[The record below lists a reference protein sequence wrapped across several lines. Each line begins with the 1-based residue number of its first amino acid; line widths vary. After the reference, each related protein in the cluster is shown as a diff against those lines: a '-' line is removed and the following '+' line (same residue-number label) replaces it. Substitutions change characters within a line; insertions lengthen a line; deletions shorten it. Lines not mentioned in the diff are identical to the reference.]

1 MDDRYGK
8 GREIMSILSSHRLGA
23 VQTSER
29 GKPEESSH
37 KAVSVLVKVV
47 MTNLMRRVLGARDA
61 MRAVFNACLADD
73 VHPFLASCLQDHPF
87 LASCLQDPRGAVIQ
101 KLDPISGAIVG
112 LRYARDFPVTFRATS

>member
-47 MTNLMRRVLGARDA
+47 MRRISCAEFGARDA
-61 MRAVFNACLADD
+61 MRAVFNACLATTST
-73 VHPFLASCLQDHPF
+73 PSLPPASKTRAVRSSRSSTPSRAPSS
-87 LASCLQDPRGAVIQ
+87 ASGTHE
-101 KLDPISGAIVG
+101 
-112 LRYARDFPVTFRATS
+112 TFR

>member
-1 MDDRYGK
+1 
-8 GREIMSILSSHRLGA
+8 
-23 VQTSER
+23 
-29 GKPEESSH
+29 
-37 KAVSVLVKVV
+37 
-47 MTNLMRRVLGARDA
+47 